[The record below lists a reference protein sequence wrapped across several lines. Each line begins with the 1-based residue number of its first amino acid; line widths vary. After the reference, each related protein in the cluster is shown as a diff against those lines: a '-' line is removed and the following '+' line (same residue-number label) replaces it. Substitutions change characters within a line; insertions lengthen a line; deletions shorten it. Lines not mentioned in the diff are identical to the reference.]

1 MQKLSIR
8 LMTGLVWFALAAS
21 LYAPVAQAQTATY
34 TVIVQSAFLRP
45 APDLSQPRLYSVF
58 FGESYAIT
66 GRTLDGKWARLE
78 FPGATEESWILIN
91 FGEITGDFA
100 SVPIA
105 TGSPKPIVP
114 TATTGGNVPPPN
126 ASPANARFTV
136 DVQTLRVRAAP
147 NLSANVRSLVA
158 QGTVLVVRGRS
169 NDSVWLLVDVPNLLG
184 EAWVWAFGG
193 TLNVSIASLPIMIPG
208 ATGLPAAP
216 TASAPSVGPAN
227 PLNFTASALE
237 NARTIYQRGLKLG
250 VNPRAFSRVGDS
262 NSEDSSFLSDFDG
275 GAYDLG
281 DYGYLI
287 DTLNYFSGS
296 FRRTGS
302 AVQGFTTWGVLD
314 PLYADPRNCRK
325 EESALKCELRQ
336 QKPSVVLIMIGT
348 NDVWLNGSIPS
359 EPYLT
364 KIVQTVKDS
373 GAVPVLSTFAWNPT
387 STYYASAGK
396 VNEAIRGVAATQNV
410 PLWDFA
416 RSVQSLPNQGI
427 GNYSWDPHAHL
438 SEEPGNKPFTLRD
451 PYLQAGKTRHNLEA
465 LQALHGI
472 LKSVFQ
478 K

>member
-1 MQKLSIR
+1 MQQLSIR
-8 LMTGLVWFALAAS
+8 LMAGLVLFTLIAS
-21 LYAPVAQAQTATY
+21 LYAPVARAQTATY

-66 GRTLDGKWARLE
+66 GRTADGKWARID
-78 FPGATEESWILIN
+78 FPGATEEAWILIN

-105 TGSPKPIVP
+105 TGSPKPVTP
-114 TATTGGNVPPPN
+114 TATVGGNAPPG
-126 ASPANARFTV
+126 AAPANARFTV

-147 NLSANVRSLVA
+147 SLTANVRSLVA

-208 ATGLPAAP
+208 ATGIPAAP
-216 TASAPSVGPAN
+216 TASAPTAGPPN
-227 PLNFTASALE
+227 PLGFTASSLE
-237 NARTIYQRGLKLG
+237 NARAIYQRGLKLG

-262 NSEDSSFLSDFDG
+262 NSEGSSFLSDFDG

-314 PLYADPRNCRK
+314 PLYADPRQCRK
-325 EESALKCELRQ
+325 EESALQCELRQ
-336 QKPSVVLIMIGT
+336 QRPSVVLIMIGT
-348 NDVWLNGSIPS
+348 NDVWLQGSIPS
-359 EPYLT
+359 APYLT

-373 GAVPVLSTFAWNPT
+373 GAVPVLSTFAWNPN

-396 VNEAIRGVAATQNV
+396 VNEAIRSVAAAQNV

-416 RSVQSLPNQGI
+416 RSAQSLPNQGI

-438 SEEPGNKPFTLRD
+438 SEEPGNKPFTLRE

-465 LQALHGI
+465 LQVLHTI
-472 LKSVFQ
+472 LKSVIGQ
-478 K
+478 

>member
-1 MQKLSIR
+1 MQKISVR
-8 LMTGLVWFALAAS
+8 LMAGVVLLAVVAS
-21 LYAPVAQAQTATY
+21 MYAPVAQAQTATY

-58 FGESYAIT
+58 FGESYTIT
-66 GRTLDGKWARLE
+66 GRTRDGKWARID
-78 FPGATEESWILIN
+78 FPGATEECWLLIN

-105 TGSPKPIVP
+105 TGSPKPVVP
-114 TATTGGNVPPPN
+114 ATPISNNPPPSAAP
-126 ASPANARFTV
+126 ASARFTV

-147 NLSANVRSLVA
+147 NLTANVRSLVA
-158 QGTVLVVRGRS
+158 QGTVLNVRGRS

-184 EAWVWAFGG
+184 EAWVWAYGG
-193 TLNVSIASLPIMIPG
+193 TLNVTLASLPILIPG

-216 TASAPSVGPAN
+216 TASAPSIGPAN
-227 PLNFTASALE
+227 PLNFTAAALE
-237 NARTIYQRGLKLG
+237 NARAIYQRGIKLG
-250 VNPRAFSRVGDS
+250 VNPKAFSRVGDS

-287 DTLNYFSGS
+287 EVLNYFSGS

-314 PLYADPRNCRK
+314 PLYADPRQCRK
-325 EESALKCELRQ
+325 DESALKCELRQ
-336 QKPSVVLIMIGT
+336 QKPGVVLIMIGT

-373 GAVPVLSTFAWNPT
+373 GAVPVLSTFAWNPN

-396 VNEAIRGVAATQNV
+396 VNDAIRSVAAAQNV

-427 GNYSWDPHAHL
+427 GNYPWDPHAHL

-451 PYLQAGKTRHNLEA
+451 PYLQAGKTFHNLQA
-465 LQALHGI
+465 LQALHGV
-472 LKSVFQ
+472 LKSIFQ
-478 K
+478 R